1 MSDIYEFP
9 REWYSFLKISFP
21 LRSTSQ
27 VSPRPWSGG
36 NSVYGPH
43 AQLFLPKL
51 TVAQIVGDGWQERSA
66 FFSRLGGQAGLL
78 RMSDPAR
85 VAPQFNTSVAQS
97 LQPWSDGSTFNDG
110 SQWQSGLVPPTAFVA
125 AATSRGSLALQLGG
139 LMAST
144 SRVLRRGD
152 LIEIR
157 PNGMPAMFPHLYEV
171 MVNGSTDATGKTGVE
186 IRPRLR
192 ADIAAG
198 DMAVLAWP
206 TSVFRLIDDSQGDIE
221 LDAPNFANHGF
232 SLVEALDQVP

>member
-21 LRSTSQ
+21 LRSNSQ
-27 VSPRPWSGG
+27 VSAMPWSGG

-43 AQLFLPKL
+43 AQLWLPKL
-51 TVAQIVGDGWQERSA
+51 AAAQIVGDGWQERSA
-66 FFSRLGGQAGLL
+66 FFARLGGQAGLL

-85 VAPQFNTSVAQS
+85 VAPQYNTSIAQS
-97 LQPWSDGSTFNDG
+97 LQPWSDGSTFADG
-110 SQWQSGLVPPTAFVA
+110 SQWLSGMVPPTVFVA
-125 AATSRGSLALQLGG
+125 TAAARGSLTLQLGG
-139 LMAST
+139 LPLST

-152 LIEIR
+152 LLEIR
-157 PNGMPAMFPHLYEV
+157 PNGIQAAFPHLYEI
-171 MVNGSTDATGKTGVE
+171 MVEGSTDTTGKTGVE

-198 DMAVLAWP
+198 DMAVLGWP
-206 TSVFRLIDDSQGDIE
+206 TSVFRLVDDSQGEIE
-221 LDAPNFANHGF
+221 LSAPNFANHGF